1 MNGQG
6 FGPVPTQSAGIVPT
20 LAPSDVGA
28 MGAGGGVPQGPSSMS
43 APEALGQPGQSSE
56 SDSLTSGAGR
66 STSLTQ

>member
-6 FGPVPTQSAGIVPT
+6 FGPAPTQSAGIVPT

-43 APEALGQPGQSSE
+43 APEALGQPGQPSE

-66 STSLTQ
+66 NNVLTQ